1 MGGWNLGLWHSTRF
15 ENLKFPLNKNIE
27 KNNSNVLQ
35 KVFFVV
41 VNALI
46 EETLKTKDKTKV
58 VWQLRIEGQENFV
71 QLRETYIKKIN
82 CAFVVAFHI
91 DLEGHYGEDIIMPCK
106 HLLNLYKFLMCKG
119 NFVLY
124 IREGPSMCECKMF
137 KTSTSSF
144 NHSFISYFPMFL
156 YSFHIH
162 HVDIISL
169 IWSRSHSWPPT

>member
-1 MGGWNLGLWHSTRF
+1 MGGWNLGLRHSTRF

-124 IREGPSMCECKMF
+124 IREGPSMCVNAKCSKLQLH
-137 KTSTSSF
+137 
-144 NHSFISYFPMFL
+144 HSIIHLFHTFPCFFILFTFTMWIL
-156 YSFHIH
+156 L
-162 HVDIISL
+162 V
-169 IWSRSHSWPPT
+169 